1 MNTST
6 ILLVFFLGGIILAA
20 GCTVPLSSGVPIP
33 ETTLPAGTPAADVK
47 NTPLSPAPASTTFWP
62 ERPVVGEFTT
72 VPTTRPASDNPH
84 LDYLNIRKRT
94 FENPLPDCLME
105 HAFPAIAADPDY
117 GIEQL
122 VPKLAAISE
131 DEYESFR
138 QKYTEGDA
146 RNTQLKV
153 PAVCQNTDNEPTWNF
168 IEVRIVL
175 TPTNFFPS
183 DYTITQNVRS
193 GGEVVARFAT
203 TKRLVIDEQL
213 VLVSYAPLHADE
225 VHLFDRVELTYP
237 RH

>member
-1 MNTST
+1 
-6 ILLVFFLGGIILAA
+6 
-20 GCTVPLSSGVPIP
+20 
-33 ETTLPAGTPAADVK
+33 
-47 NTPLSPAPASTTFWP
+47 
-62 ERPVVGEFTT
+62 
-72 VPTTRPASDNPH
+72 
-84 LDYLNIRKRT
+84 
-94 FENPLPDCLME
+94 
-105 HAFPAIAADPDY
+105 
-117 GIEQL
+117 

-213 VLVSYAPLHADE
+213 VLVSYVPLHADE
-225 VHLFDRVELTYP
+225 VDLFDRVELTYT